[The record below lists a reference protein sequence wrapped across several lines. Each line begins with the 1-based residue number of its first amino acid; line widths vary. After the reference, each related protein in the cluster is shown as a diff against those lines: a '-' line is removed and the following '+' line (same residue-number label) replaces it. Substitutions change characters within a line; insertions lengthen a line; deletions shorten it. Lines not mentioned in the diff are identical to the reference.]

1 MRAPDFWRT
10 DNGIARLLEP
20 AGLIYAAVTARRI
33 ARTVPYKAAKPVICV
48 GNLTAGGTGKTP
60 VATFIA
66 ARLKDQGRT
75 PGILLRGYG
84 GSLKG
89 PVKVDAHSHTAD
101 EVGDEALLHARICP
115 TWIGGERAR
124 TAPLAIQAG
133 ADVLVMDDGHQH
145 PGLAKDLSLVV
156 VNGRLGFG
164 NGRIIPAGPLREDPA
179 RALTRADAVL
189 IMGDDM
195 ASVADRIISLAPRGL
210 PILTA
215 RLEPDETGAKLAAKR
230 VFAFAGIARPEK
242 FFASLR
248 ASGCEVAGTRVF
260 PDHHQ
265 FRTSDLAALRIAARD
280 AGAIL
285 VTTEKDYVR
294 LSAEEAAAIQVL
306 AVRAAWRDEDSVAA
320 LLAPLEAKAGHGR
333 V

>member
-1 MRAPDFWRT
+1 MLAPVALLYDSVS
-10 DNGIARLLEP
+10 RLNSWLTTP
-20 AGLIYAAVTARRI
+20 MPSP
-33 ARTVPYKAAKPVICV
+33 VPVLCV
-48 GNLTAGGTGKTP
+48 GNLVAGGAGKTP
-60 VATFIA
+60 TVIA
-66 ARLKDQGRT
+66 LAELLSAH
-75 PGILLRGYG
+75 GIPTHILTRGYG
-84 GSLKG
+84 GRLSG
-89 PVKVDAHSHTAD
+89 PLRVDLAHHTAAD
-101 EVGDEALLHARICP
+101 VGDEALLLARVAT
-115 TWIGGERAR
+115 TWIGADRRVTAHRA
-124 TAPLAIQAG
+124 AEAG
-133 ADVLVMDDGHQH
+133 AKLVIMDDGFQN
-145 PGLAKDLSLVV
+145 PNLRKDLSLVV
-156 VNGRLGFG
+156 IDGAVGLG

-248 ASGCEVAGTRVF
+248 AAGCEVAGTRVF